1 MDAAAEPTWMYSRRV
16 LEGLSS
22 PSQRQVS
29 AQPKS
34 IIELHNLTYRTKGS
48 SKGGYRHIGTVC
60 SMDAAAEP
68 TWTYSRRVPVCLYP
82 PLLRH
87 SYTKPIKHEA
97 MPPSLYLRG
106 YDAAI
111 IARLTPT
118 TQDNSMEPM
127 INIALRA
134 ARKAGENIVRA
145 SDDLERFEVKA
156 KGVNNFVSEV
166 DINAEQEII
175 YHLQKAY
182 PDHAIMGEESGLTG
196 SEDAEYRWIIDPL
209 DGTTNFIRGIPHYA
223 VSVACTFKGKLEHAV
238 IVDPV
243 RREEFTASRG
253 RGAQLN
259 GHRIRVSKLASL
271 DGALLGTGIPFKEHC
286 DDKLGPYSQSME
298 LLAGQCAGI
307 RRAGAASL
315 DLAYVA
321 AGRLDAFWEIG
332 LAPWDIA
339 AGALLVRE
347 AGGLVA
353 DIDGSDGYLE
363 SGNIVCGNPKC
374 FKAVLQTVKPLLG

>member
-1 MDAAAEPTWMYSRRV
+1 
-16 LEGLSS
+16 
-22 PSQRQVS
+22 
-29 AQPKS
+29 
-34 IIELHNLTYRTKGS
+34 
-48 SKGGYRHIGTVC
+48 
-60 SMDAAAEP
+60 
-68 TWTYSRRVPVCLYP
+68 
-82 PLLRH
+82 
-87 SYTKPIKHEA
+87 
-97 MPPSLYLRG
+97 
-106 YDAAI
+106 
-111 IARLTPT
+111 
-118 TQDNSMEPM
+118 MEPM

-145 SDDLERFEVKA
+145 SDDLHRFEVKA
-156 KGVNNFVSEV
+156 KGVNDFVTEV

-182 PDHAIMGEESGLTG
+182 PDHAILGEESGLLG
-196 SEDAEYRWIIDPL
+196 SEDAEYRWIVDPL
-209 DGTTNFIRGIPHYA
+209 DGTTNFIRGLPHYA
-223 VSVACTFKGKLEHAV
+223 ISIACVYRGKLEHAV
-238 IVDPV
+238 VLDPV

-259 GHRIRVSKLASL
+259 GHRIRVSALTSL
-271 DGALLGTGIPFKEHC
+271 EGALLGTGIPFKDHC
-286 DDKLGPYSQSME
+286 DDKIVPYSKSIE
-298 LLAGQCAGI
+298 VLAAQCAGI

-353 DIDGSDGYLE
+353 DIDASDNYME

>member
-1 MDAAAEPTWMYSRRV
+1 
-16 LEGLSS
+16 
-22 PSQRQVS
+22 
-29 AQPKS
+29 
-34 IIELHNLTYRTKGS
+34 
-48 SKGGYRHIGTVC
+48 
-60 SMDAAAEP
+60 
-68 TWTYSRRVPVCLYP
+68 
-82 PLLRH
+82 
-87 SYTKPIKHEA
+87 
-97 MPPSLYLRG
+97 
-106 YDAAI
+106 
-111 IARLTPT
+111 
-118 TQDNSMEPM
+118 MEPM

-145 SDDLERFEVKA
+145 SDELHRFEVKA
-156 KGVNNFVSEV
+156 KGVNDFVTEV
-166 DINAEQEII
+166 DINAEREII

-182 PDHAIMGEESGLTG
+182 PDHAILGEESGLIG
-196 SEDAEYRWIIDPL
+196 SEQAEYRWIIDPL
-209 DGTTNFIRGIPHYA
+209 DGTTNFVRGIPHYA
-223 VSVACTFKGKLEHAV
+223 VSIACLYRGKIEHAV

-259 GHRIRVSKLASL
+259 GHRIRVSDLSSL

-286 DDKLGPYSQSME
+286 DDKLEPYSKSIEQ
-298 LLAGQCAGI
+298 LAARCAGI

-332 LAPWDIA
+332 LAQWDIA
-339 AGALLVRE
+339 AGVLLIRE

-353 DIDGSDGYLE
+353 DIDGSERYME

-374 FKAVLQTVKPLLG
+374 FKAVLQVVKPLLG